1 MKKVIS
7 VSFGEL
13 ALKGGNRKYF
23 EDSLSSEIRRAIKDI
38 CYEKVYKDQGKLYI
52 EADERDFP
60 TIINRVRKIFG
71 IAYVSKC
78 LRVDKDIDEISKAAI
93 DFVRDNRGPRRT
105 FKVKAKRSDKSY
117 PMQSNDVNMKI
128 GGVILGEFSDMTVDV
143 HEPELMLYIDIK
155 KEAYI
160 YIDRFEGQ
168 GGLPIGTS
176 GRGMSLLSGGIDS
189 PVATYLMAKRGMKMD
204 AVHFHSYP
212 FTSERAEVK
221 VMELAEI
228 LSRYIGKFKVYSV
241 NLAEIQKAINK
252 GTDEKYMTVLSRR
265 FMMRIAERLANEN
278 KAQALVTG
286 ESLGQVASQTIEGI
300 TASNA
305 VSGLPVLRPLIAY
318 DKTDI
323 IEIAKDI
330 ETFEKS
336 IEPYEDCCTVF
347 LPKHPVT
354 KPRLED
360 VEKAEEALNIDE
372 LVEDALKTIVVKKIG
387 G

>member
-1 MKKVIS
+1 MNKVIS
-7 VSFGEL
+7 ISFGEL

-23 EDSLSSEIRRAIKDI
+23 EASLAGDIRRAIGDI
-38 CYEKVYKDQGKLYI
+38 GYEKIYKDQGKLYI

-71 IAYVSKC
+71 IAYVSEC
-78 LRVDKDIDEISKAAI
+78 LRVDKDIDEIGRGSI
-93 DFVRDNRGPRRT
+93 DFMRDHRGARRT
-105 FKVKAKRSDKSY
+105 FKVRTKRSDKAY
-117 PMQSNDVNMKI
+117 PMQSNDINMKI
-128 GGVILGEFSDMTVDV
+128 GGVILDGFPDMTVDV
-143 HEPELMLYIDIK
+143 HEPEIMFYIDIK

-160 YIDRFEGQ
+160 YIDRVEGQ

-176 GRGMSLLSGGIDS
+176 GRGISLLSGGIDS
-189 PVATYLMAKRGMKMD
+189 PVASYLMAKRGMKID

-212 FTSERAEVK
+212 FTSERAELK
-221 VMELAEI
+221 VIELAEI

-252 GTDEKYMTVLSRR
+252 GANERYMTVLSRR
-265 FMMRIAERLANEN
+265 FMMRIAERVAL
-278 KAQALVTG
+278 KRRAQCLITG

-305 VSGLPVLRPLIAY
+305 VSNLPVLRPLIAY

-354 KPRLED
+354 RPKLED
-360 VEKAEEALNIDE
+360 VEGEEAGLDVDF
-372 LVEDALKTIVVKKIG
+372 LVEEALKTIKIIDIG
-387 G
+387 